1 MRLALLA
8 VGAMGSQTG
17 SPAMYK
23 VVEMLRGVKTTTEN
37 DLKSA
42 QKTYTKVDCT
52 VTSTMKKN
60 AKLREENA
68 EKIEDAQAELDAL
81 DSTTLTDEAER
92 LVSSINGKKAEKK
105 DADNELQ
112 KLTDTHDAYQAD
124 LQAGIDALNA
134 AQGEL
139 QKKGSLLSTR
149 RITSLLA
156 TKLAPKHRD
165 MIESAMKVDKQAPAA
180 YESQLGTIITLVKN
194 LIVQYGQ
201 EQIDGNKQFQKQK
214 SAMEAMIS
222 ELATAIADLQ
232 AALES
237 GDGEA
242 AAKMKRKKELD
253 TLIADAVAE
262 NQAADAEDADMK
274 ALDKENKDSF
284 NKFEADAT
292 AKMAAIDKALDILH
306 NDEARAHF
314 HKVADESGTFLLQ
327 RSARVSRANAKASV
341 SSEMSASALSA
352 VQTLLT
358 AIDDFSTELDTEAT
372 SITDSISSCTSKSNN
387 ALEAAKQAAEQVD
400 GFSASIASLE
410 ATIASEQEKQ
420 RELTTKIEEET
431 AAKIEANEKF
441 AEEVAE
447 LTAAKKDLIEAALIS
462 GKAIGALKEYGPQ
475 DGSPNPLDSV
485 ITMLNSLKSGFQND
499 ADDRQNEVDNLTKI
513 NTDMNKRVGTQQ
525 DFDAESIGKDA
536 AVVTVADDASIIG
549 GLEGERNVSLTE
561 ENSAAEKK
569 VTEEGNKAAS
579 LEVLYGQDGT
589 TGVLGDFKGMQ
600 PGCDYW
606 MINGPGRKDAI
617 IKEKAAL
624 TAARQVLSSKDL
636 GLAAGDEASLD
647 AREAGADAKK
657 HEQAHVAP

>member
-1 MRLALLA
+1 MRLAGLLVTA
-8 VGAMGSQTG
+8 ASA

-23 VVEMLRGVKTTTEN
+23 VVEMLQGVKSTTES
-37 DLKSA
+37 DLKAA
-42 QKTYTKVDCT
+42 QKTYNKIDCT
-52 VTSTMKKN
+52 VTSTLKKN
-60 AKLREENA
+60 EKLREENA

-92 LVSSINGKKAEKK
+92 LVAAINAKKTEKK

-134 AQGEL
+134 ASGEL
-139 QKKGSLLSTR
+139 QRKGPSLLAKNRSVASLLS
-149 RITSLLA
+149 
-156 TKLAPKHRD
+156 TKLAPKHKD
-165 MIESAMKVDKQAPAA
+165 MIKAAMAKQAPAA
-180 YESQLGTIITLVKN
+180 YESQLDTMITLVKN
-194 LIVQYGQ
+194 LIIQYEQ
-201 EQIDGNKQFQKQK
+201 EKIDGNKQFEKQK
-214 SAMEAMIS
+214 AAMEAMIS
-222 ELATAIADLQ
+222 EIATAIADLQ

-242 AAKMKRKKELD
+242 AAKQKRQNELQ
-253 TLIADAVAE
+253 TIINDAVAE

-274 ALDKENKDSF
+274 ALDKENKDTF
-284 NKFEADAT
+284 NAFSADAT

-314 HKVADESGTFLLQ
+314 HKVHDEAGTFLLQ
-327 RSARVSRANAKASV
+327 RSARISKAHARATVSTA
-341 SSEMSASALSA
+341 MDASALSA
-352 VQTLLT
+352 VQTLLD
-358 AIDDFSTELDTEAT
+358 AIDDFSSELDTEAK
-372 SITDSISSCTSKSNN
+372 SITKSVATCKGKASD

-420 RELTTKIEEET
+420 KELTQKIEDET
-431 AAKIEANEKF
+431 AAKIEANKKFVEEEK
-441 AEEVAE
+441 E
-447 LTAAKKDLIEAALIS
+447 LNAAKADLTEASRIS
-462 GKAIGALKEYGPQ
+462 GKAIDALKEYKGPSE
-475 DGSPNPLDSV
+475 GSNPLDSV
-485 ITMLNSLKSGFQND
+485 IAMLENLKRGFEND
-499 ADDRQNEVDNLTKI
+499 ATDRQSEIDRITQI

-525 DFDAESIGKDA
+525 DYDSENPAVVAVADAE
-536 AVVTVADDASIIG
+536 SIIG

-561 ENSAAEKK
+561 ENAAAAKK
-569 VTEEGNKAAS
+569 VTEEGNKAAQ
-579 LEVLYGQDGT
+579 LEVLYGADGSS
-589 TGVLGDFKGMQ
+589 GLLGDFKGFQ

-606 MINGPGRKDAI
+606 MINGPGRKEAI

-647 AREAGADAKK
+647 ARVAGADEKK
-657 HEQAHVAP
+657 HEQAHVE